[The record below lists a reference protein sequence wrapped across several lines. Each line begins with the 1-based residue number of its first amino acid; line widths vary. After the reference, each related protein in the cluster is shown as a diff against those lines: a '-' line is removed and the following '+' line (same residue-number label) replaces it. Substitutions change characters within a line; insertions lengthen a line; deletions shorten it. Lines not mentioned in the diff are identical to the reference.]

1 MDRITR
7 ASRQSSI
14 CNFKSRRLTLRT
26 GHYVYL
32 VQCSDG
38 TFYCGYALD
47 PQKRVQAHNEGKGSK
62 ILRGK
67 LPVRL
72 TFTRRVATK
81 GDALRLELSLK
92 RRTHAEKRVLSKRW
106 GDKRKRT

>member
-1 MDRITR
+1 M
-7 ASRQSSI
+7 
-14 CNFKSRRLTLRT
+14 
-26 GHYVYL
+26 YL

-47 PQKRVQAHNEGKGSK
+47 PLKRVQAHNEGKGAK

-72 TFTRRVATK
+72 TFTRRAKTK

-92 RRTHAEKRVLSKRW
+92 RCTHEEKRALAREWHSK
-106 GDKRKRT
+106 KRHS

>member
-1 MDRITR
+1 MR
-7 ASRQSSI
+7 A
-14 CNFKSRRLTLRT
+14 

-38 TFYCGYALD
+38 TFYCGYAID
-47 PQKRVQAHNEGKGSK
+47 PVKRVQAHNEGKGAK

-72 TFTRRVATK
+72 AFTRRVATK
-81 GDALRLELSLK
+81 GDALRFELALK
-92 RRTHAEKRVLSKRW
+92 RRTHAEKRKLSRTWKSKR
-106 GDKRKRT
+106 G

>member
-1 MDRITR
+1 LR
-7 ASRQSSI
+7 A
-14 CNFKSRRLTLRT
+14 

-38 TFYCGYALD
+38 TFYCGYAID
-47 PQKRVQAHNEGKGSK
+47 PLKRVQAHNEGKGAK

-72 TFTRRVATK
+72 AFTRRAKTK

-92 RRTHAEKRVLSKRW
+92 RRTHAEKRELSREWKSKKRL
-106 GDKRKRT
+106 R

>member
-1 MDRITR
+1 MR
-7 ASRQSSI
+7 A
-14 CNFKSRRLTLRT
+14 

-38 TFYCGYALD
+38 TFYCGYAID
-47 PQKRVQAHNEGKGSK
+47 PVKRIQAHNEGKGAK

-72 TFTRRVATK
+72 TFTRRLKTK

-92 RRTHAEKRVLSKRW
+92 RRTHEEKRSLSRHWNSKKKRS
-106 GDKRKRT
+106 